1 MMVLVTYDVSTV
13 SNSGKKRL
21 NKIAKICVDY
31 GLRVQNSVFECNV
44 DSTQWMVFRNK
55 LLKTYN
61 KNEDSLRFYN
71 LGGKWERKVEHHGTK
86 EVPNIEKDT
95 LIV

>member
-13 SNSGKKRL
+13 TNKGKKRL

-31 GLRVQNSVFECNV
+31 GLRVQNSVFECTV
-44 DSTQWMVFRNK
+44 DPTQWMVLKDK
-55 LLKTYN
+55 LLKTYD

-71 LGGKWERKVEHHGTK
+71 LGGKWDRKVEHHGIK
-86 EVPNIEKDT
+86 EVPNIEKDA